1 MSTIGNWRGPNIVK
15 NGLLLYLDAG
25 SPNSYY
31 DKTSITWKDISGIG
45 NDGTLISGSTYN
57 SLNGG
62 NIFLDGID
70 DAVSL
75 NPSYFGGLSAG
86 TIDIWVRASSTQS
99 TLIPAIFSVT
109 DINYPSSEQYVYL
122 IYGRGSSG
130 LPIDCGFT
138 FISKNLTSTI
148 IFGVQTGS
156 NTFYFD
162 NLWHN
167 VIYQSDINGNKI
179 YIDGVQKSV
188 YYQSGD
194 ANTQRFL
201 DLSTPNRC
209 NIGRRELTSLP
220 NANLTGNIGSIKIYD
235 RVLSSVEISQNYNVL
250 KGRFG
255 L

>member
-1 MSTIGNWRGPNIVK
+1 M
-15 NGLLLYLDAG
+15 
-25 SPNSYY
+25 
-31 DKTSITWKDISGIG
+31 
-45 NDGTLISGSTYN
+45 
-57 SLNGG
+57 
-62 NIFLDGID
+62 
-70 DAVSL
+70 
-75 NPSYFGGLSAG
+75 
-86 TIDIWVRASSTQS
+86 
-99 TLIPAIFSVT
+99 
-109 DINYPSSEQYVYL
+109 YL